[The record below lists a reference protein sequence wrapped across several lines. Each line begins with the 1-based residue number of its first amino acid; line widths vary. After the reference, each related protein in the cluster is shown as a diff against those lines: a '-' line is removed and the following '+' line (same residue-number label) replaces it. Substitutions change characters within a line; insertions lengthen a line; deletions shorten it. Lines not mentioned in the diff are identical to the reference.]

1 MKLASVE
8 IENFRA
14 IARLVLPLDSRLTV
28 LHGANAHG
36 KTSVLHAIAVG
47 LGVIPSLFPGV
58 VGVRF
63 DESDRRRGA
72 KTMRVALWT
81 TDGIAWDR
89 DEIERAPPKGPSQEG
104 RRLRQLHDRMQ
115 EILKAD
121 REGRSVDLPIFALY
135 HADRSALDR
144 ARQSHPFEGEF
155 PRYAV
160 LEGTLSG
167 RTSFEELVE
176 WFYEKENEELR
187 EQKARGDFHY
197 RQKDLS
203 AVRDAISSM
212 LADVS
217 HPHIELNPRRFVVS
231 RTTKLEDEKL
241 DLAQLSGGYRAVLAL
256 TADLA
261 WRMTRGNPHLDEP
274 LQSEAIVLI
283 DEIELHLHPSW
294 QQRILNDLMRTF
306 PNTQFVVTTH
316 SPQVLTTVEPKHVVE
331 LCRDDDGRI
340 AAGSTVAATFGAEAG
355 DVMVSV
361 MGVSERPE
369 NRFTEALDR
378 YRRLVAEGEGE
389 SPEGLDLRCR
399 LEDMSPHDPALARA
413 DLEIRQRRLFK
424 RMAESR

>member
-14 IARLVLPLDSRLTV
+14 IEKLVLPLDPRLTV

-47 LGVIPSLFPGV
+47 LGLIPSLIPGV
-58 VGVRF
+58 VGVHF
-63 DESDRRRGA
+63 SESDRRRGA
-72 KTMRVALWT
+72 TTMRVSLRT
-81 TDGIAWDR
+81 TDGIVWDR
-89 DEIERAPPKGPSQEG
+89 SEIERAPPKKPSQG
-104 RRLRQLHDRMQ
+104 GHHIHQLHDRIQ
-115 EILKAD
+115 EIQQAD
-121 REGRSVDLPIFALY
+121 REGQSIDLPLFALY
-135 HADRSALDR
+135 HANPSALDQ
-144 ARQSHPFEGEF
+144 ARRSHPFKGEF

-160 LEGTLSG
+160 LEGALSAG
-167 RTSFEELVE
+167 TSFEELVE

-197 RQKDLS
+197 RQRDLS

-241 DLAQLSGGYRAVLAL
+241 DLEQLSGGYRAVLAL

-261 WRMTRGNPHLDEP
+261 WRMTRGNPHMDNP
-274 LQSEAIVLI
+274 LLSEAIVLI
-283 DEIELHLHPSW
+283 DEVELHLHPSW

-306 PNTQFVVTTH
+306 SNTQFIVTTH
-316 SPQVLTTVEPKHVVE
+316 SPQVLTTVEPEHVVE
-331 LCRDDDGRI
+331 LSFDDGGRI
-340 AAGSTVAATFGAEAG
+340 AAGSAVAATFGAEAG
-355 DVMVSV
+355 DVLASV

-369 NRFTEALDR
+369 NCFSKMLDR
-378 YRRLVAEGEGE
+378 YRRLVGEGEGE
-389 SPEGLDLRCR
+389 SPEGLGLRRR
-399 LEDMSPHDPALARA
+399 LDSMSPHDPALARA
-413 DLEIRQRRLFK
+413 DMEIRQRKLFK

>member
-14 IARLVLPLDSRLTV
+14 IEKLVLPLDPRLTV

-47 LGVIPSLFPGV
+47 LGLIQSLIPGV
-58 VGVRF
+58 VGVQF
-63 DESDRRRGA
+63 SGSDRRRGA
-72 KTMRVALWT
+72 AVMRVALRT

-89 DEIERAPPKGPSQEG
+89 HEIERAPPKGPSQG
-104 RRLRQLHDRMQ
+104 GLRLRRLHDRMQ
-115 EILKAD
+115 EILQAD

-135 HADRSALDR
+135 HADRSALDQ
-144 ARQSHPFEGEF
+144 ARRSHPFEGEF

-160 LEGTLSG
+160 LEGTLSA

-197 RQKDLS
+197 RQRDLS
-203 AVRDAISSM
+203 SVRDAISSM

-241 DLAQLSGGYRAVLAL
+241 DLEQLSGGYRAVLAL

-261 WRMTRGNPHLDEP
+261 WRMTRGNPHIDNP
-274 LQSEAIVLI
+274 LLSEAIVLI
-283 DEIELHLHPSW
+283 DEVELHLHPSW

-306 PNTQFVVTTH
+306 PNTQFIVTTH
-316 SPQVLTTVEPKHVVE
+316 SPQVLTTVEPEHVVE
-331 LCRDDDGRI
+331 LSFDGGGRI
-340 AAGSTVAATFGAEAG
+340 AAGSAVTATFGAEAG
-355 DVMVSV
+355 DVLASV

-369 NRFTEALDR
+369 NRFTETLSR
-378 YRRLVAEGEGE
+378 YRRLVGEGEGE
-389 SPEGLDLRCR
+389 SPEGLSLRRR
-399 LEDMSPHDPALARA
+399 LESMSPHDPALARA
-413 DLEIRQRRLFK
+413 DLEIRQRKLFK